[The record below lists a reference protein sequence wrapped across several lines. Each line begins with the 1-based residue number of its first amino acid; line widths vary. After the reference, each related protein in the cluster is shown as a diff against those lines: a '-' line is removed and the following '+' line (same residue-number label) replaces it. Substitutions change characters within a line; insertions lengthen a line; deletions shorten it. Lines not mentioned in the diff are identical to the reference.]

1 MSTGHEALS
10 RLEHI
15 APADIETRSFE
26 IISQELA
33 QRGIALDAQAAP
45 VVMRAIHT
53 TADFDYA
60 ENLRFSCGAVQAG
73 VEALKAGACVVSDT
87 TMVQAGVNKRALAR
101 LGGEALCF
109 IRDADVMEQARER
122 GLTRSAMAME
132 KAARLGRPL
141 VYAVGNAPTA
151 LVRLW
156 ELIEAG
162 VATPPALIIGVP
174 VGFVNVAE
182 SKDLIMGLQDVP
194 WIVAQG
200 RKGGSNLAAA
210 LVNALL
216 YLATN
221 NQRE

>member
-1 MSTGHEALS
+1 MTDRHEALS
-10 RLEHI
+10 RLEHV
-15 APADIETRSFE
+15 APQDIEARSFE
-26 IISQELA
+26 IIAQELA
-33 QRGIALDAQAAP
+33 ERDIELDAQVAP

-60 ENLRFSCGAVQAG
+60 ENLRFSCDAVQAG
-73 VEALKAGACVVSDT
+73 VEALRAGACVVSDT

-109 IRDADVMEQARER
+109 IRDPDVMEQARAQ

-132 KAARLGRPL
+132 KASQLGRPL

-162 VATPPALIIGVP
+162 RATPPALIIGVP
-174 VGFVNVAE
+174 VGFVNVTE
-182 SKDLIMGLQDVP
+182 SKDLIMGLHDVP